1 MEEIAT
7 VEIILSVSVSMEDD
21 MCGVRLSLPVAEVY
35 KSVPVIIDFTDNA
48 KIAIKD
54 AIDGDD
60 SQVLIVKAERGDAL
74 GIYMICKSIRILTI

>member
-7 VEIILSVSVSMEDD
+7 VEIILSVSVYMEDD

-35 KSVPVIIDFTDNA
+35 ESVPVIIDFTDNA

-54 AIDGDD
+54 AMGGDD
-60 SQVLIVKAERGDAL
+60 SQVLIVKAERGGCSGYL
-74 GIYMICKSIRILTI
+74 